1 MDLSALLPLLKEFG
15 FPVAL
20 CAVLLLAIRYQN
32 KQLQKAS
39 AQLNAALASR
49 ITVLE
54 GVASTQAAQI
64 AALEADRLKRAD
76 EYARSLEH
84 VATRYATA
92 VREWHSWMDKAW
104 TFLVSV
110 LSQRPGNGEY
120 QPHVAAPPAPP
131 DPPRPPAAPPVTERT
146 TGRA

>member
-1 MDLSALLPLLKEFG
+1 MDFSTLLPVLKEFG

-20 CAVLLLAIRYQN
+20 CVVLLLAIRYQN

-110 LSQRPGNGEY
+110 LSQHHGGGEY
-120 QPHVAAPPAPP
+120 QPHTPPPAPP
-131 DPPRPPAAPPVTERT
+131 VPPEPPKSPVTERT